1 MRRDTDWMKITGM
14 NIKPWN
20 KMLYSRIL
28 WLKESYK
35 RKKLTMD
42 KNESIQFMPIFT
54 VNMLKSA
61 SCLPPMPFYILNL

>member
-28 WLKESYK
+28 WLKKSYK
-35 RKKLTMD
+35 RKKI
-42 KNESIQFMPIFT
+42 N
-54 VNMLKSA
+54 NG
-61 SCLPPMPFYILNL
+61 